1 MNEHIHQ
8 LQVRA
13 MNRVWNGNDPD
24 GDVDKMYIPAAFAE
38 AFAKEIAMDCA
49 GICEAIWNG
58 NKIEGTMNNAK
69 AIAKRYGVYNV

>member
-1 MNEHIHQ
+1 MNDHLMEMQI
-8 LQVRA
+8 RA
-13 MNRVWNGNDPD
+13 MKKAWAGGDPD
-24 GDVDKMYIPAAFAE
+24 GDVDKMYIPAAFVE

-69 AIAKRYGVYNV
+69 AIAKRYGVDK